1 MSKLSNLYKKDII
14 LGFKDVWI
22 LLEFGAAILI
32 TAMLMFI
39 VPKEI
44 KRESSIFIQDNTG
57 VFKHMVDQM
66 GGEESEKGGQLFVE
80 SREELIEGMRKNK
93 TAFGMIISPRDNNK
107 FHIELMTQPYSSDA
121 VVEFLEVRMTDV
133 FSMIAVP
140 GGSY

>member
-44 KRESSIFIQDNTG
+44 KRESFID
-57 VFKHMVDQM
+57 
-66 GGEESEKGGQLFVE
+66 L
-80 SREELIEGMRKNK
+80 
-93 TAFGMIISPRDNNK
+93 
-107 FHIELMTQPYSSDA
+107 
-121 VVEFLEVRMTDV
+121 
-133 FSMIAVP
+133 
-140 GGSY
+140 